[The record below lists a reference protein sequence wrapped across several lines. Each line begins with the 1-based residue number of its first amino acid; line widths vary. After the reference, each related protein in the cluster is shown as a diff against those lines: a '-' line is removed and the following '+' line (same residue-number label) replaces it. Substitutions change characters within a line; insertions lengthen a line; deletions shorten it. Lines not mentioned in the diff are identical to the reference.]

1 LEWQPRNNWFAKIKR
16 QKKRVDLNI
25 CDVKRAAFVLLRVIR
40 PSVEPDMQ
48 TTTDR
53 HTGTKTD

>member
-1 LEWQPRNNWFAKIKR
+1 MEWQPRNNWFAKIKR
-16 QKKRVDLNI
+16 QKKRVD
-25 CDVKRAAFVLLRVIR
+25 VKRVAFVLLRVIR